1 MIVSSLISGDYT
13 IIPNNLLDS
22 PNLDSTAKLI
32 WLKLRNK
39 PKNWIIYNSNFAR
52 ELNICEKTLKK
63 HIEQLEC
70 NGWLSRNKR
79 RCKNGQFLGGYDY
92 VLHSDNKLSPE
103 SVDEIVDNSNH
114 LDFFKSQSLP
124 NRQNFPTKQTLI
136 INNNLNNKHEV
147 GVSSHVEPVV
157 SLDSIDEVELEAANQ
172 YVDNQKGVRD
182 RTRYLLCTIKNGW
195 HKQLYEALIAK
206 QRQNN
211 LKRLISD
218 AEKDYKRIDI
228 SGYQHLNELIS
239 YVVNSNHNINQD
251 DQHQLKLA
259 LNRKSNSTH
268 YMGVLQY
275 LRKYTWFYLNHKD
288 ILRYLPEFHDP
299 DQNKAYQLIKLLAP
313 SINGGSYDTI
323 S

>member
-1 MIVSSLISGDYT
+1 MENLAKELGVSV
-13 IIPNNLLDS
+13 
-22 PNLDSTAKLI
+22 
-32 WLKLRNK
+32 
-39 PKNWIIYNSNFAR
+39 
-52 ELNICEKTLKK
+52 KTLRKYLK
-63 HIEQLEC
+63 QLIAH
-70 NGWLSRNKR
+70 GWLSQIARRNPKT
-79 RCKNGQFLGGYDY
+79 GQLLGGFDY
-92 VLHSDNKLSPE
+92 ILHSTPIIADVELSTV
-103 SVDEIVDNSNH
+103 SVDKTVGNSVDNSTSNH
-114 LDFFKSQSLP
+114 TNRFFNNHQSP

-182 RTRYLLCTIKNGW
+182 RTRYLICTIKNGW

-218 AEKDYKRIDI
+218 AEKDYKRIDT

-239 YVVNSNHNINQD
+239 YVVNSNHNMNQD

-259 LNRKSNSTH
+259 LNRQSNSTH

-275 LRKYTWFYLNHKD
+275 LRKFTWFYLNHKD